1 MINHQETCD
10 VQTTLACTCPRQGI
24 DPARIRAAIRLLYPD
39 DMTPAAKRILEKIL
53 GEEHA

>member
-1 MINHQETCD
+1 VINHQETCD